1 MGSDPIDK
9 TSAFSTLH
17 QQSKPAPLM
26 NLQVT
31 EKKVDG
37 AERLLQV
44 EVPADMVRQ
53 AEEKAVR
60 RYASSARLPGFR
72 PGKAPPAMIR
82 QRFGAAI
89 RQEAVESL
97 IQEAYKQVV
106 GETDVKLAAQPHV
119 HDVKFSEGQPLT
131 FELHLEVQPK
141 VELPRTQ
148 GFRVTRTARAITDE
162 AVQEQ
167 IDTLREQH
175 ATWTPVSEQ
184 PAEQD
189 MVTVMLATAD
199 DDGNVPEGKEYRI
212 ILGGG
217 QAIAGIEDLIMTL
230 RAGETAERPVQWPD
244 DFPDESQR
252 SRTKTV
258 RVTLADVKRKSLP
271 EPDDAFARELGEFD
285 SAEALRKAVR
295 DDLTTEATREA
306 DAGVRQKLL
315 DEIIGANPF
324 DVPPSWVNQMVH
336 AYIETY
342 QVPETEREPFAQRF
356 RSMAERQVRRD
367 LIIDTLSEREKLAA
381 TESEL
386 DDRVAELASRR
397 GMDVGQLY
405 ASLQKAGRLKEI
417 ERGITEEKVFKWLL
431 EQNTVE

>member
-1 MGSDPIDK
+1 
-9 TSAFSTLH
+9 
-17 QQSKPAPLM
+17 M

-37 AERLLQV
+37 VERLLQV

-82 QRFGAAI
+82 QRFGDAI

-106 GETDVKLAAQPHV
+106 GDTEVKLAAQPHV

-148 GFRVTRTARAITDE
+148 GFRVTRTVRPVTDDS
-162 AVQEQ
+162 VQEQ
-167 IDTLREQH
+167 IDSMREQR
-175 ATWTPVSEQ
+175 ASWVPITDQ

-199 DDGNVPEGKEYRI
+199 DDGQMPEGKEYRLV
-212 ILGGG
+212 LGGG
-217 QAIAGIEDLIMTL
+217 QAIPGIEELIMTL
-230 RAGETAERPVQWPD
+230 KPGETAERPVKWPE
-244 DFPDESQR
+244 DFPDETQR

-258 RVTLADVKRKSLP
+258 RVTLADAKRKSLP
-271 EPDDAFARELGEFD
+271 DLDDAFARELGVFD
-285 SAEALRKAVR
+285 SVEALRKAVR
-295 DDLTTEATREA
+295 DDLSAEATREA
-306 DAGVRQKLL
+306 DADVRQKLI

-324 DVPPSWVNQMVH
+324 DVPPSWVNQMVG
-336 AYIETY
+336 AYIEAY
-342 QVPETEREPFAQRF
+342 QVPEPERDQFAQRF

-367 LIIDTLSEREKLAA
+367 LIIETLAEREKLAA
-381 TESEL
+381 TESEI
-386 DDRVAELASRR
+386 DDRVAELAARR
-397 GMDVGQLY
+397 GADVGQLY
-405 ASLQKAGRLKEI
+405 ASLQKAGRLKEL
-417 ERGITEEKVFKWLL
+417 ERGITEEKVFKWLMD
-431 EQNTVE
+431 QNTVE

>member
-1 MGSDPIDK
+1 
-9 TSAFSTLH
+9 
-17 QQSKPAPLM
+17 M

-37 AERLLQV
+37 VERLLQV

-82 QRFGAAI
+82 QRFGDAI

-106 GETDVKLAAQPHV
+106 GDTDVKLAAQPHV
-119 HDVKFSEGQPLT
+119 HDVKFAEGQPLT

-148 GFRVTRTARAITDE
+148 GFRVTRTVRPVTDE

-167 IDTLREQH
+167 IESMREQR
-175 ATWTPVSEQ
+175 ANWAPITDK

-189 MVTVMLATAD
+189 MVTVMLSTAD
-199 DDGNVPEGKEYRI
+199 DDGTIPEGKEYRL
-212 ILGGG
+212 ILGAG
-217 QAIAGIEDLIMTL
+217 QAIAGIEELIMTL
-230 RAGETAERPVQWPD
+230 TPGETVERPVKWPE

-252 SRTKTV
+252 SKTKMV
-258 RVTLADVKRKSLP
+258 RVTLADAKRKSLP
-271 EPDDAFARELGEFD
+271 ELDDAFARELGEFD
-285 SAEALRKAVR
+285 SVEALRTAIR
-295 DDLTTEATREA
+295 EDLNAEAIREA
-306 DAGVRQKLL
+306 DADVRQKLI
-315 DEIIGANPF
+315 DEIIGANAF
-324 DVPPSWVNQMVH
+324 DVPPSWVNQMVS
-336 AYIETY
+336 AYIEAY
-342 QVPETEREPFAQRF
+342 QVPEAERDAFAQRF
-356 RSMAERQVRRD
+356 RAMAERQVRRD
-367 LIIDTLSEREKLAA
+367 LIIDTLAEREKLTA

-386 DDRVAELASRR
+386 DDRVAELAARR
-397 GMDVGQLY
+397 SMDVGQLY
-405 ASLQKAGRLKEI
+405 ASLQKAGRLREI
-417 ERGITEEKVFKWLL
+417 ERGITEEKVFKFLL
-431 EQNTVE
+431 DQNTVE

>member
-1 MGSDPIDK
+1 
-9 TSAFSTLH
+9 
-17 QQSKPAPLM
+17 M

-31 EKKVDG
+31 EKKSDG
-37 AERLLQV
+37 VERLLQV

-82 QRFGAAI
+82 QRFGDAI

-106 GETDVKLAAQPHV
+106 GDSDVKLAAQPHV

-148 GFRVTRTARAITDE
+148 GFRVARTVRPITDDV
-162 AVQEQ
+162 VQEQ
-167 IDTLREQH
+167 LDSMREQR
-175 ATWTPVSEQ
+175 ATWTPIESKPV
-184 PAEQD
+184 EQD

-199 DDGNVPEGKEYRI
+199 EDGTIPEGKEYRL

-217 QAIAGIEDLIMTL
+217 QAIPGIEELIMTL
-230 RAGETAERPVQWPD
+230 KPGETAERPVKWPD

-252 SRTKTV
+252 SKTKTV
-258 RVTLADVKRKSLP
+258 RVTLADAKRKALP
-271 EPDDAFARELGEFD
+271 DLDDAFAREIGEFD
-285 SAEALRKAVR
+285 SVEALKNAVR
-295 DDLTTEATREA
+295 EDLTNDATREA
-306 DAGVRQKLL
+306 DAEVRQKLI

-324 DVPPSWVNQMVH
+324 DVPPSWVNQMIG
-336 AYIETY
+336 AYIEAY
-342 QVPETEREPFAQRF
+342 QVPEAEREPFVQRF
-356 RSMAERQVRRD
+356 RPMAERQVRRD
-367 LIIDTLSEREKLAA
+367 LVVETLAEREKL
-381 TESEL
+381 TSSESEL
-386 DDRVAELASRR
+386 DDRVAELAARR
-397 GMDVGQLY
+397 GTDVGQLY

-417 ERGITEEKVFKWLL
+417 ERGITEEKVFKWLF

>member
-1 MGSDPIDK
+1 
-9 TSAFSTLH
+9 
-17 QQSKPAPLM
+17 M

-37 AERLLQV
+37 VERLLQV
-44 EVPADMVRQ
+44 EVPADVVRQ

-82 QRFGAAI
+82 QRFAEAI

-106 GETDVKLAAQPHV
+106 GDTEVKLAAQPHV
-119 HDVKFSEGQPLT
+119 HDVKFNEGEPLT

-148 GFRVTRTARAITDE
+148 GFRVTRTVRPITDDS
-162 AVQEQ
+162 VQEQ
-167 IDTLREQH
+167 IDTMREQR
-175 ATWTPVSEQ
+175 ATWTPITDQ

-199 DDGNVPEGKEYRI
+199 DDGNMPEGKEYRI

-217 QAIAGIEDLIMTL
+217 QAIAGIEELIMTL
-230 RAGETAERPVQWPD
+230 KPGETAERPVKWPD
-244 DFPDESQR
+244 DFPDEAQR
-252 SRTKTV
+252 SKTKTV
-258 RVTLADVKRKSLP
+258 RVTLADAKHKSLP
-271 EPDDAFARELGEFD
+271 DLDDAFARELGDFD
-285 SAEALRKAVR
+285 ALRKAVR
-295 DDLTTEATREA
+295 DDLSAEATREA
-306 DAGVRQKLL
+306 DADVRQKLI
-315 DEIIGANPF
+315 DEIIGANAF
-324 DVPPSWVNQMVH
+324 DVPPSWVNQMVN
-336 AYIETY
+336 AYIEAY
-342 QVPETEREPFAQRF
+342 QVPENERAPFAQRF

-367 LIIDTLSEREKLAA
+367 LIIDTLSEREKLTAS
-381 TESEL
+381 ESEL
-386 DDRVAELASRR
+386 DDRVAELAARR
-397 GMDVGQLY
+397 GTDVGQLY
-405 ASLQKAGRLKEI
+405 ASLQKAGRLKEL

-431 EQNTVE
+431 DQNTVE

>member
-1 MGSDPIDK
+1 
-9 TSAFSTLH
+9 
-17 QQSKPAPLM
+17 M

-37 AERLLQV
+37 VERLLQV

-82 QRFGAAI
+82 QRFGDAI

-106 GETDVKLAAQPHV
+106 GDTEVKLAAQPHV

-148 GFRVTRTARAITDE
+148 GFRVTRSVRPVTDDS
-162 AVQEQ
+162 VQEQ
-167 IDTLREQH
+167 IDSMREQR
-175 ATWTPVSEQ
+175 ASWVPITGQ
-184 PAEQD
+184 PGEQD

-199 DDGNVPEGKEYRI
+199 DDGQMPEGKEYRLV
-212 ILGGG
+212 LGGG
-217 QAIAGIEDLIMTL
+217 QAIPGIEELIMTL
-230 RAGETAERPVQWPD
+230 KPGETTERPVKWPE
-244 DFPDESQR
+244 DFPDETQR
-252 SRTKTV
+252 SKTKTV
-258 RVTLADVKRKSLP
+258 RVTLADAKRKSLP
-271 EPDDAFARELGEFD
+271 DLDDAFARELGEFD
-285 SAEALRKAVR
+285 SVEALRKAVR
-295 DDLTTEATREA
+295 DDLSAEATREA
-306 DAGVRQKLL
+306 DADVRQKLI

-324 DVPPSWVNQMVH
+324 DVPPSWVNQMVG
-336 AYIETY
+336 AYIEAY
-342 QVPETEREPFAQRF
+342 QVPEPERDQFAQRF

-367 LIIDTLSEREKLAA
+367 LIIETLAEREKLAA
-381 TESEL
+381 TESEI
-386 DDRVAELASRR
+386 DDRVAELAARR
-397 GMDVGQLY
+397 GADVGQLY
-405 ASLQKAGRLKEI
+405 ASLQKAGRLKEL
-417 ERGITEEKVFKWLL
+417 ERGITEEKVFKWLMD
-431 EQNTVE
+431 QNTVE

>member
-1 MGSDPIDK
+1 
-9 TSAFSTLH
+9 
-17 QQSKPAPLM
+17 M

-37 AERLLQV
+37 VERLLQV
-44 EVPADMVRQ
+44 EVPADVVRQ

-82 QRFGAAI
+82 QRFAEAI

-106 GETDVKLAAQPHV
+106 GDTEVKLAAQPHV
-119 HDVKFSEGQPLT
+119 HDVKFNEGEPLT

-148 GFRVTRTARAITDE
+148 GFRVTRTVRPITDDS
-162 AVQEQ
+162 VQEQ
-167 IDTLREQH
+167 IDTMREQR
-175 ATWTPVSEQ
+175 ATWTPITDQ

-199 DDGNVPEGKEYRI
+199 DDGNMPEGKEYRI

-217 QAIAGIEDLIMTL
+217 QAIAGIEELIMTL
-230 RAGETAERPVQWPD
+230 KPGETAERPVKWPD
-244 DFPDESQR
+244 DFPDEAQR
-252 SRTKTV
+252 SKTKTV
-258 RVTLADVKRKSLP
+258 RVTLADAKHKSLP
-271 EPDDAFARELGEFD
+271 DLDDAFARELGDFD
-285 SAEALRKAVR
+285 SVVR
-295 DDLTTEATREA
+295 DDLSAEATREA
-306 DAGVRQKLL
+306 DADVRQKLI
-315 DEIIGANPF
+315 DEIIGANAF
-324 DVPPSWVNQMVH
+324 DVPPSWVNQMVN
-336 AYIETY
+336 AYIEAY
-342 QVPETEREPFAQRF
+342 QVPENERAPFAQRF

-367 LIIDTLSEREKLAA
+367 LIIDTLSEREKLTAS
-381 TESEL
+381 ESEL
-386 DDRVAELASRR
+386 DDRVAELAARR
-397 GMDVGQLY
+397 GTDVGQLY
-405 ASLQKAGRLKEI
+405 ASLQKAGRLKEL

-431 EQNTVE
+431 DQNTVE

>member
-1 MGSDPIDK
+1 
-9 TSAFSTLH
+9 
-17 QQSKPAPLM
+17 M

-37 AERLLQV
+37 VERLLQV

-82 QRFGAAI
+82 QRFGDAI

-106 GETDVKLAAQPHV
+106 GDTEVKLAAQPHV

-148 GFRVTRTARAITDE
+148 GFRVTRSVRPVTDDS
-162 AVQEQ
+162 VQEQ
-167 IDTLREQH
+167 IDSMREQR
-175 ATWTPVSEQ
+175 ASWVPITDQ

-199 DDGNVPEGKEYRI
+199 DDGQMPEGKEYRLV
-212 ILGGG
+212 LGGG
-217 QAIAGIEDLIMTL
+217 QAIPGIEELIMTL
-230 RAGETAERPVQWPD
+230 KPGETTERPVKWPE
-244 DFPDESQR
+244 DFPDETQR
-252 SRTKTV
+252 SKTKTV
-258 RVTLADVKRKSLP
+258 RVTLADAKRKSLP
-271 EPDDAFARELGEFD
+271 DLDDAFARELGEFD
-285 SAEALRKAVR
+285 SVEALRKAVR
-295 DDLTTEATREA
+295 DDLSAEATREA
-306 DAGVRQKLL
+306 DADVRQKLI

-324 DVPPSWVNQMVH
+324 DVPPSWVNQMVG
-336 AYIETY
+336 AYIEAY
-342 QVPETEREPFAQRF
+342 QVPEPERDQFAQRF

-367 LIIDTLSEREKLAA
+367 LIIETLAEREKLAA
-381 TESEL
+381 TESEI
-386 DDRVAELASRR
+386 DDRVAELAARR
-397 GMDVGQLY
+397 GADVGQLY
-405 ASLQKAGRLKEI
+405 ASLQKAGRLKEL
-417 ERGITEEKVFKWLL
+417 ERGITEEKVFKWLMD
-431 EQNTVE
+431 QNTVE